1 MRRARTII
9 GLPVIS
15 LAEGVRVGEV
25 KDVVFDPDGR
35 KIAALV
41 ITEASWRQDAEIIPM
56 DKVRSFGRDAVTI
69 HALDGL
75 IGARTD
81 RDLNRL
87 FASDVKLDGLL
98 VMTEGGNYLG
108 ILEEII
114 VGLHGE
120 MIAYEISTSFA
131 EDVQQGKS
139 LIPADEAVTVGRD
152 VASFPDG
159 IERLITHE
167 LADLVEPINPPVV
180 EAPAPAM
187 PVLATSPVN
196 GTTAR

>member
-15 LAEGVRVGEV
+15 LAEGIRVGEV
-25 KDVVFDPDGR
+25 KDVVFDPEGR

-41 ITEASWRQDAEIIPM
+41 ITEASWRHDAEIIPM

-69 HALDGL
+69 YAMDGL
-75 IGARTD
+75 IRARTD
-81 RDLNRL
+81 HDLNRL

-114 VGLHGE
+114 VGPHGE

-139 LIPADEAVTVGRD
+139 FIPANEAATVGRD

-159 IERLITHE
+159 IERLISHE
-167 LADLVEPINPPVV
+167 LADLVEPIGPPAV
-180 EAPAPAM
+180 EVPAPTV
-187 PVLATSPVN
+187 PILAANPVN
-196 GTTAR
+196 GAASR